1 MSKQNT
7 HDPDVE
13 EAGAPDFLRGG
24 GALGRLMRAHD
35 WAATS
40 LGVPDTWPQ
49 SLRSAVG
56 ICLGANFPI
65 AIYWGPDLVLLYND
79 AWSPILG
86 AKHPWALGRPGMEVW
101 PEIWAEIGPLFGQVL
116 DTGIG
121 VWQHDQ
127 LLPMR
132 RHGYTEEC
140 YFNFTFSP
148 IRGDTGAVEG
158 IFNAV
163 LETTSAVISKRRE
176 RILRELAETL
186 ADARNEQEVFSAA
199 VDLLAGQRADLP
211 FCLLYQSDDT
221 RPVAQ
226 LRAAAGVE
234 PGGPAA
240 AEAIALDAD
249 DGAPWPLAAVF
260 QTGRATPVN
269 GLERRLASALK
280 AGPWPE
286 PCTQALILPVMTAAH
301 PMTVDAFLVAGASPR
316 RALDDDYHSFL
327 QRIAAHLAAA
337 LASAR
342 AYEQERRR
350 ADALAEIDR
359 AKTAFFT
366 NVSHEFRTP
375 LTLML
380 GPIEELL
387 AAPDPVRP
395 EASQALQVAHRNGL
409 RLLRLVNS
417 LLDFSRLEAGRLQA
431 RFVQTDLA
439 KLTTD
444 LASNFRSLMERANLS
459 FTVDCEPISAPVAID
474 REMWEKIVLNLL
486 SNAFKFTMEGG
497 VSVALRQR
505 DRVELVVSDTGIGI
519 AAQELPRVFERF
531 HRIEGAR
538 GRSFEGSGI
547 GLALVDELVRMHGG
561 KVEVASELG
570 KGTTFTVAI
579 PFGRP
584 NLPSLPGAAPDAES
598 GAPAR
603 DAAQAFLEEAA
614 RWLPD
619 EPQATLDG
627 VAARPGPDAL
637 LPDRESAESKR
648 ESTRILVADDNADM
662 RAYVQRLLG
671 EQYEVSCAVDGYD
684 ALRAAKRS
692 RPDLILSDI
701 MMPGLDG
708 IGLLQ
713 TVRGDEELRDVPVI
727 LLSARAGEEARV
739 HGLRAGADDYLV
751 KPFSAREL
759 VVRVG
764 ALLKITA
771 QRRKSEG
778 RFRALVSAS
787 SSAVYS
793 MNADWTEMRFL
804 EGRDFI
810 ADTPAPSST
819 WLERYLDPEDR
830 PTFLAHLNE
839 AIRTKSKFELEH
851 RFRRADGS
859 LGWTLSRAIPVLDKA
874 GELVEWFGMAI
885 DTSERKR
892 VEIVLRDNAAWLEA
906 QKEAFQAAVDNAPL
920 PVSLDI
926 LARAA
931 VAQMGG
937 QARCAFYLA
946 NAEQTEL
953 TRVAG
958 MSEDFADNLDR
969 FPISGDSFACG
980 LAGYTRQPVITPD
993 VEREPRWKDWLW
1005 LARRHAY
1012 RACWVFPVE
1021 TSSGKVVGTFA
1032 MYHPAPRNPTER
1044 DHELALRLTFCAA
1057 IIISRHQEAEER
1069 ARGVEALR
1077 VADRQKDEFLAM
1089 LAHELRN
1096 PLAPIANASE
1106 VLLRIPLSDP
1116 KLSFATDIIRRQ
1128 ITQLSRL
1135 VDDLLDVSR
1144 ITQGRIVLQ
1153 RQPVELASVIS
1164 QAVETIAPRLH
1175 ERRHRLSIDTAGEPR
1190 HLWVQGDM
1198 ARLVQCVGNILANA
1212 VKYTDPEG
1220 AIRVWT
1226 RSEGE
1231 LAVIGVS
1238 DNGTGISA
1246 ELLPHVFDLF
1256 VQSERT
1262 LDRALGGLGVGLA
1275 IVKRLVAMH
1284 GGTISAQSGG
1294 LGCGST
1300 FEIRLPRISQPAPPQ
1315 AQHAPLPTNAW
1326 RVLIVDDNVDAADS
1340 LSALLRLQGHTV
1352 EVAYSAE
1359 DAIRCAEAFCPQVA
1373 LLDIGLPGMS
1383 GYELARTLRA
1393 KPRLAGMRLVAVTG
1407 YGQTNDVHTAHEAGF
1422 DEHLVKPVEPSA
1434 LVRSLSPS

>member
-1 MSKQNT
+1 MSKQDT
-7 HDPDVE
+7 HDLDAE
-13 EAGAPDFLRGG
+13 GTGAPDFLRGG
-24 GALGRLMRAHD
+24 GALGRSMRVHA
-35 WAATS
+35 WEATS

-65 AIYWGPDLVLLYND
+65 AIYWGPELVLLYND
-79 AWSPILG
+79 AWSPIPG
-86 AKHPWALGRPGMEVW
+86 AKHPWALGRPGVEVW
-101 PEIWAEIGPLFGQVL
+101 PEIWTEIGPLFRQVL
-116 DTGIG
+116 DTGVG

-148 IRGDTGAVEG
+148 IHGDTGAVEG

-176 RILRELAETL
+176 RVLRELAEAL
-186 ADARNEQEVFSAA
+186 AEARDERDVFSAA
-199 VDLLAGQRADLP
+199 AELLAAERADLP
-211 FCLLYQSDDT
+211 FFLLYQSGGM
-221 RPVAQ
+221 PAVAQ

-234 PGGPAA
+234 LGGPAA
-240 AEAIALDAD
+240 PDSIALDAD
-249 DGAPWPLAAVF
+249 AGAVWPLAAVSL
-260 QTGRATPVN
+260 TGRAVLVDDLQP
-269 GLERRLASALK
+269 RFASALTG
-280 AGPWPE
+280 GPWPE
-286 PCTQALILPVMTAAH
+286 PCTQALILPVVTTAH
-301 PMTVDAFLVAGASPR
+301 PATVDTFLVAGASPR
-316 RALDDDYHSFL
+316 RPLDDEYHSFL
-327 QRIAAHLAAA
+327 QRISAHIAAA

-342 AYEQERRR
+342 AYAEERRR

-359 AKTAFFT
+359 AKTTFFT

-380 GPIEELL
+380 GPLEELL
-387 AAPDPVRP
+387 AVPDQFPP
-395 EASQALQVAHRNGL
+395 AAIPALQVAHRNGL

-431 RFVQTDLA
+431 RFVRTDLA
-439 KLTTD
+439 KLTMD
-444 LASNFRSLMERANLS
+444 LASNFRSLMERANLA
-459 FTVDCEPISAPVAID
+459 FAVDCEALAAPIAVD

-486 SNAFKFTMEGG
+486 SNAFKFTFAGG
-497 VSVALRQR
+497 VSVTLRQR
-505 DRVELVVSDTGIGI
+505 EHVELIVSDTGIGI
-519 AAQELPRVFERF
+519 AAEQLPRVFERF

-547 GLALVDELVRMHGG
+547 GLALVEELVRMHGG
-561 KVEVASELG
+561 RIDVVSAVG
-570 KGTTFTVAI
+570 KGTTFTVSI
-579 PFGRP
+579 PPGP
-584 NLPSLPGAAPDAES
+584 PSLSGAEPDAGS
-598 GAPAR
+598 RPPDR

-619 EPQATLDG
+619 AGEDACG
-627 VAARPGPDAL
+627 GAARPDAEA
-637 LPDRESAESKR
+637 LPPRKEN
-648 ESTRILVADDNADM
+648 TLILVADDNADM

-671 EQYEVSCAVDGYD
+671 DQYDVASAVDGHD
-684 ALRAAKRS
+684 ALRAARRS
-692 RPDLILSDI
+692 RPDLILADI

-708 IGLLQ
+708 IGLLE
-713 TVRGDEELRDVPVI
+713 TVRRDEALRDVPVI

-739 HGLRAGADDYLV
+739 HGMRAGADDYLV

-771 QRRKSEG
+771 QRRKSED
-778 RFRALVSAS
+778 RFRALVGAS
-787 SSAVYS
+787 SNAVYS

-810 ADTPAPSST
+810 ADTQTPSST
-819 WLERYLDPEDR
+819 WLERYVDPEDR
-830 PTFLAHLNE
+830 PTVLAHVRE
-839 AIRTKSKFELEH
+839 AIRTKGRFELEH
-851 RFRRADGS
+851 RVRRADGS

-931 VAQMGG
+931 VAQIGG
-937 QARCAFYLA
+937 EARCAFYLA
-946 NAEQTEL
+946 DAGQTEL
-953 TRVAG
+953 TRVPG
-958 MSEDFADNLDR
+958 MSEDIADNVER

-993 VEREPRWKDWLW
+993 VDDDPRWQDWRW
-1005 LARRHAY
+1005 LARQHAY

-1021 TSSGKVVGTFA
+1021 TSVGKVVGAFA
-1032 MYHPAPRNPTER
+1032 MYHPVPRTPTDR

-1057 IIISRHQEAEER
+1057 IIISRHKEAEER

-1077 VADRQKDEFLAM
+1077 LADRQKDEFLAM

-1106 VLLRIPLSDP
+1106 LLSRIPLGDP
-1116 KLSFATDIIRRQ
+1116 QVGFATDIIRRQ

-1164 QAVETIAPRLH
+1164 QAIETIAPRLR
-1175 ERRHRLSIDTAGEPR
+1175 ERRHHLSVETAGDHER
-1190 HLWVQGDM
+1190 LWVEGDM

-1212 VKYTDPEG
+1212 VKYTDPG
-1220 AIRVWT
+1220 GTIRVWSG
-1226 RSEGE
+1226 SEGSV
-1231 LAVIGVS
+1231 AVIRVS
-1238 DNGTGISA
+1238 DNGVGISA

-1284 GGTISAQSGG
+1284 GGTISARSQG
-1294 LGCGST
+1294 LGNGST
-1300 FEIRLPRISQPAPPQ
+1300 FEIRLPRIAQPAVLQ
-1315 AQHAPLPTNAW
+1315 AHDAQTRTSAR
-1326 RVLIVDDNVDAADS
+1326 RVLIVDDNADAADS
-1340 LSALLRLQGHTV
+1340 LSILLGLQGHTV

-1359 DAIRCAEAFCPQVA
+1359 DAIRCAETFRPQVA

-1393 KPRLAGMRLVAVTG
+1393 MPQFAGTRLVAVTG
-1407 YGQTNDVHTAHEAGF
+1407 YGQTDDVRTAYEAGF
-1422 DEHLVKPVEPSA
+1422 DEHLVKPVEPAA
-1434 LVRSLSPS
+1434 LERSLAQP

>member
-1 MSKQNT
+1 MSKQDT
-7 HDPDVE
+7 HDLDAE
-13 EAGAPDFLRGG
+13 QAGAPDFLRGG
-24 GALGRLMRAHD
+24 GALGRSMRAHAWD
-35 WAATS
+35 ATS
-40 LGVPDTWPQ
+40 LGVPDAWPQ

-65 AIYWGPDLVLLYND
+65 AIYWGPELVLLYND
-79 AWSPILG
+79 AWSPIPG
-86 AKHPWALGRPGMEVW
+86 AKHPWALGRPGVEVW
-101 PEIWAEIGPLFGQVL
+101 PEIWAEIGPLFRQVL

-176 RILRELAETL
+176 RVLRELAEAL
-186 ADARNEQEVFSAA
+186 AEARDEQGVFSAA
-199 VDLLAGQRADLP
+199 VDFLAERRADLP
-211 FCLLYQSDDT
+211 FCLLYQSGGT
-221 RPVAQ
+221 PAVAR
-226 LRAAAGVE
+226 LRAATGVE
-234 PGGPAA
+234 SGGPAA
-240 AEAIALDAD
+240 PDSIALEADA
-249 DGAPWPLAAVF
+249 GAVWPLAAVSL
-260 QTGRATPVN
+260 TGRAVRVDDLQP
-269 GLERRLASALK
+269 RLALAL
-280 AGPWPE
+280 APGPWPE
-286 PCTQALILPVMTAAH
+286 PCTQALILPVVTTAH
-301 PMTVDAFLVAGASPR
+301 PATVDTFLVAGASPR
-316 RALDDDYHSFL
+316 RALDDEYHSFL
-327 QRIAAHLAAA
+327 QRISAHIAAA

-342 AYEQERRR
+342 AYAEERRR

-387 AAPDPVRP
+387 AVPDQFPP
-395 EASQALQVAHRNGL
+395 AAIPALQVAHRNGL

-431 RFVQTDLA
+431 RFVRTDLA
-439 KLTTD
+439 KLTMD

-459 FTVDCEPISAPVAID
+459 LTVDCEPLAAPVAVD
-474 REMWEKIVLNLL
+474 RGMWEKIVLNLL
-486 SNAFKFTMEGG
+486 SNAFKFTFAGG
-497 VSVALRQR
+497 VSVTLRQR
-505 DRVELVVSDTGIGI
+505 EHVELIVSDTGIGI
-519 AAQELPRVFERF
+519 AAEQLPRIFERF
-531 HRIEGAR
+531 HRVEGAR

-547 GLALVDELVRMHGG
+547 GLALVEELVRMHGG
-561 KVEVASELG
+561 RIDVVSAAG
-570 KGTTFTVAI
+570 QGTTFTVSI
-579 PFGRP
+579 PPG
-584 NLPSLPGAAPDAES
+584 LPSASGAEPDA
-598 GAPAR
+598 GPRMPDR

-619 EPQATLDG
+619 AEEDAYGG
-627 VAARPGPDAL
+627 VAARPEAQAPPPRNERSL
-637 LPDRESAESKR
+637 
-648 ESTRILVADDNADM
+648 ILVADDNADM

-671 EQYEVSCAVDGYD
+671 DQYDVASAVDGHD
-684 ALRAAKRS
+684 ALRAAKHC
-692 RPDLILSDI
+692 RPDLILADI

-708 IGLLQ
+708 IGLLE
-713 TVRGDEELRDVPVI
+713 TVRRDKTLRDVPVI

-739 HGLRAGADDYLV
+739 HGMQAGADDYLV

-764 ALLKITA
+764 ALLKMTA
-771 QRRKSEG
+771 QRRKSED

-787 SSAVYS
+787 SNAVYS

-810 ADTPAPSST
+810 ADTQAPSST
-819 WLERYLDPEDR
+819 WLERYVDPEDR
-830 PTFLAHLNE
+830 PTVLAHVRE
-839 AIRTKSKFELEH
+839 AIRTKGRFELEH
-851 RFRRADGS
+851 RVRRADGS

-931 VAQMGG
+931 VAQIGG
-937 QARCAFYLA
+937 EARCAFYLA
-946 NAEQTEL
+946 DAGQTEL
-953 TRVAG
+953 TRIPDI
-958 MSEDFADNLDR
+958 SEDIADNLER
-969 FPISGDSFACG
+969 FPISADSFACG
-980 LAGYTRQPVITPD
+980 LAGYTRQPVVTPD
-993 VEREPRWKDWLW
+993 VDDDPRWKDWLW
-1005 LARRHAY
+1005 LARQHAY

-1021 TSSGKVVGTFA
+1021 TSVGKVVGTFA
-1032 MYHPAPRNPTER
+1032 MYHPVPRTPTDR
-1044 DHELALRLTFCAA
+1044 DHDLALRLTFCAA
-1057 IIISRHQEAEER
+1057 IIISRHKEAEER

-1077 VADRQKDEFLAM
+1077 LADRQKDEFLAM

-1106 VLLRIPLSDP
+1106 LLSRIPLRDP
-1116 KLSFATDIIRRQ
+1116 QVGFATDIIRRQ
-1128 ITQLSRL
+1128 TTQLSRL

-1153 RQPVELASVIS
+1153 RQPIELAGIIS
-1164 QAVETIAPRLH
+1164 QAVETIAPRLR
-1175 ERRHRLSIDTAGEPR
+1175 ERRHRLTVETAGDHER
-1190 HLWVQGDM
+1190 LWVEGDM
-1198 ARLVQCVGNILANA
+1198 ARLVQCVSNILANS
-1212 VKYTDPEG
+1212 VKYTDPGG
-1220 AIRVWT
+1220 AIGIWT
-1226 RSEGE
+1226 GSEGSV
-1231 LAVIGVS
+1231 AVIRVS
-1238 DNGTGISA
+1238 DNGAGISA

-1284 GGTISAQSGG
+1284 GGTISAHSQG
-1294 LGCGST
+1294 LGNGST
-1300 FEIRLPRISQPAPPQ
+1300 FEIRLPRIAQPAALQ
-1315 AQHAPLPTNAW
+1315 AHDAQTRTSAR
-1326 RVLIVDDNVDAADS
+1326 RVLIVDDNADAADS
-1340 LSALLRLQGHTV
+1340 LSILLGLQGHTV

-1359 DAIRCAEAFCPQVA
+1359 DAIRRAETFCPQVA
-1373 LLDIGLPGMS
+1373 LLDIGLPRMS

-1393 KPRLAGMRLVAVTG
+1393 MPQLAGTRLVAVTG
-1407 YGQTNDVHTAHEAGF
+1407 YGQTDDVRTAREAGF

-1434 LVRSLSPS
+1434 LERSLAQP